1 MMSPGKDHDNV
12 FGRVILS
19 NYPFFRA
26 KEVRACRTYLD
37 GEQGLAGG
45 TRADHQLGRQ
55 RDKLQGHI
63 PLPQAGPA
71 NMSMSSAEEFSSREW
86 KNP

>member
-1 MMSPGKDHDNV
+1 MTPGQAHYNV

-19 NYPFFRA
+19 NYPFSRA
-26 KEVRACRTYLD
+26 KGVRACRTHLD
-37 GEQGLAGG
+37 GEQGLAGEA
-45 TRADHQLGRQ
+45 RADHQLGRQ

-71 NMSMSSAEEFSSREW
+71 NMSMSSAEEFSNREW